1 VTPWLGALFLVLA
14 LRGLVRAWAR
24 FSPPELETEEGTTEV
39 GPAPPTPPELI
50 PLLGLPHPLSP
61 FGVAILGVAILGV
74 CDLSLAAAW
83 GLVAAACVWPWLLRR
98 RLRATDTRELT
109 PEDKAGPSKRLRLA
123 SVRASG
129 RMDVLWF
136 YALPILLP
144 SLVLLVRARTWRG
157 ALFSAACVLLPLA
170 LVLVLARRKAAA
182 AASATL
188 ASALLLGLWGAVP
201 RSDPGAIE
209 SRFLSGRPA
218 TWTPA
223 ALVPEEDQFQLG
235 TFVLPLLDAHVD
247 WEQSV
252 RVRQVFGSIYDRV
265 AQDPDLAGLPS
276 ALSATY
282 RDMAGLELPRHAY
295 FYVPEGPA
303 PEGGHPVLLFF
314 HGSLGSFQGYLA
326 ALRPLAKRE
335 GFAIV
340 APSYGSGLWRRE
352 ASAQRIEEALALVA
366 ADPRLD
372 SARVVA
378 VGLSAGG
385 SAVSRVGA
393 SFPARVRGLAFLS
406 PMIEPALFAEPWR
419 GRPVLVVHGTRDRRI
434 SARFVEGAVEE
445 LRAAEVEVRYVPI
458 AGQDHFLYFADTE
471 RVNAAL
477 GDWLRLVVPK

>member
-1 VTPWLGALFLVLA
+1 MTPWLGALVLVLA
-14 LRGLVRAWAR
+14 LRGLVKSLAL
-24 FSPPELETEEGTTEV
+24 FCPPETSEAEREPGASVPE
-39 GPAPPTPPELI
+39 PARAELL
-50 PLLGLPHPLSP
+50 PLLDLPHALAP
-61 FGVAILGVAILGV
+61 FGYALLGVAILAV
-74 CDLSLAAAW
+74 CDLSLALAW
-83 GLVAAACVWPWLLRR
+83 VLVGGACAWPLFLRA
-98 RLRATDTRELT
+98 RLRAAQSSELP
-109 PEDKAGPSKRLRLA
+109 PEDTSGARKKLRLA

-129 RMDVLWF
+129 RLDVLWF

-144 SLVLLVRARTWRG
+144 SLILLVRARTWRG
-157 ALFSAACVLLPLA
+157 ALFSLTCVLLPLA
-170 LVLVLARRKAAA
+170 LALLCARRPRAG
-182 AASATL
+182 AASAAL
-188 ASALLLGLWGAVP
+188 ALALSLGLWGAVP

-252 RVRQVFGSIYDRV
+252 RVRRVFGSIYDRV

-295 FYVPEGPA
+295 VYVPKGPT
-303 PEGGHPVLLFF
+303 PEGGRPVLVFF

-326 ALRPLAKRE
+326 ALRPLAERE

-340 APSYGSGLWRRE
+340 APSYGSGLWRRK
-352 ASAQRIEEALALVA
+352 ASTERIEEALALVA
-366 ADPRLD
+366 EDPRLD
-372 SARVVA
+372 AERVVA

-393 SFPARVRGLAFLS
+393 HFPERVRGLAFLS

-419 GRPVLVVHGTRDRRI
+419 GRPVLVVHGATDRRI
-434 SARFVEGAVEE
+434 PARFVERAVKD
-445 LRAAEVEVRYVPI
+445 LRAAEVEVSYVPI
-458 AGQDHFLYFADTE
+458 EGQDHFLYFAETE
-471 RVNAAL
+471 QVNAAL
-477 GDWLRLVVPK
+477 GAWLREVVSR